1 MLASSKDV
9 VETRS
14 EIEDTNNFEKRS
26 NSPPSGFENI
36 ERNYLISQCT
46 KFLKE
51 FIGIAQKANNDTET
65 RAHLE
70 QVLQNQIIKLNHMN
84 VAQLKQYMTGIQ
96 HAVQHGN
103 HGNLVITGHSNTVSQ
118 VSEWVI

>member
-1 MLASSKDV
+1 MTRKYIFLKVVFALVFVSVQNTDIENVENDKRRGDSLTSYFEKYAQMLASSKDV

-70 QVLQNQIIKLNHMN
+70 HRIV
-84 VAQLKQYMTGIQ
+84 
-96 HAVQHGN
+96 
-103 HGNLVITGHSNTVSQ
+103 
-118 VSEWVI
+118 